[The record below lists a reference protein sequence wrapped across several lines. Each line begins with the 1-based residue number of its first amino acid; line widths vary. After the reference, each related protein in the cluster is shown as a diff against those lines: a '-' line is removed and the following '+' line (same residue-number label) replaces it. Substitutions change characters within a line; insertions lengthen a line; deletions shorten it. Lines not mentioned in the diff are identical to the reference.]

1 MRRGGLNIPTFM
13 QIPPCKLMARLIDQ
27 SMAANLTACTYTTLK
42 VADNESEHNE
52 YGIWK
57 ADVVSPKCSL
67 ALMKIS
73 TTMSKDSIGQRTIPM
88 WTTSARSHRLSLSAR
103 CGANNNMWI
112 WAVCCRHY
120 RLERLLLLIVAV
132 DYRCRFFCYWLLPRR
147 LFVLSTFTVDLCR
160 RVFALLERRNLM
172 LPSKWGWSSAV
183 WIMDTV

>member
-27 SMAANLTACTYTTLK
+27 SMAANLAACTYTTLK

-132 DYRCRFFCYWLLPRR
+132 DYRCRFFLL
-147 LFVLSTFTVDLCR
+147 LTFATSLVCAVDVHCR
-160 RVFALLERRNLM
+160 P
-172 LPSKWGWSSAV
+172 LPSSFCAPRKAQLDVAKQMGLK
-183 WIMDTV
+183 